1 MARGIKLPEELKDW
15 KITSLVS
22 EKKGQNKYRI
32 VKKDSKGEVYAN
44 LFHIFAYGDN
54 YSSEKADFFE
64 EEVAFLNSISE
75 NNELFTCFGAYLY
88 DNPSKQKADMYIATE
103 ELEPLSKVMRNKD
116 FTDDEITDFGLQM
129 AEILSF
135 LEDNNIFHGNI
146 RPENIFV
153 TANNKYK
160 LGGFSDFECKATD
173 LDFSAPEVAENRNPD
188 FTTDIYSI
196 GLIMYCLANDKNLP
210 FEGGLITKSEAVK
223 MRTEGTTVTAPK
235 NGNEKLKSIIIIAIQ
250 PKNENRWKNA
260 VNMKN
265 ALLASC
271 GKLPVEAPKAKSDEA
286 DNAVVDSIPVVFEK
300 SENNDTSEND
310 AVAISE
316 NSLDEPQQAPEDE
329 QTSTETPEEVLPA
342 TEQNVPAPT
351 TAPISNDVFDEYEVN
366 KTPEFEDVKTVQ
378 KDYGSFFDDIDNTN
392 ESKTENADNT
402 LKSNNDTEIENFDVT
417 DNKKDFSNNET
428 EQKPRKKGV
437 SVAIVTI
444 SIIVI
449 LSVLG
454 FMGYIVYDE
463 VFSEKINNTKPA
475 SADEIT
481 TTDSTTQPTTI
492 APTTQPTTVSTEKE
506 IISVVGYDYESA
518 KEKLE
523 DLGFKVAEG
532 NHNYST
538 LYSEGYVISQ
548 TPEAG
553 TKAEE
558 GAVITLDISLG
569 QEYAEPETSANEESS
584 QSSATENSFI
594 FANSDSSYLSQ
605 SEVKNLSDHDLEIAL
620 NEIYAKRGWIFT
632 DAELASYFNSQS
644 WYNPRYTASEFSKN
658 VTFNEYE
665 QANIQLMINEQKD
678 RGIR

>member
-15 KITSLVS
+15 KIISLVS

-75 NNELFTCFGAYLY
+75 NNEFFTCFGAYLY

-342 TEQNVPAPT
+342 TEPNVPAPT

-378 KDYGSFFDDIDNTN
+378 KDYGSFFDDIDNIN

-492 APTTQPTTVSTEKE
+492 APTTQPTTASTEKE

>member
-153 TANNKYK
+153 TADNKYK